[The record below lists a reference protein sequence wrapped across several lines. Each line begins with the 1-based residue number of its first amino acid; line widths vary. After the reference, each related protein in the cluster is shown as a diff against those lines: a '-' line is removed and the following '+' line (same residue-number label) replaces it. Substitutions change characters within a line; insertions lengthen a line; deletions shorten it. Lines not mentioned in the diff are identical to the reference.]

1 MACGE
6 ERRVFQGDLDAD
18 KAYDWLAAGGKDA
31 IYHGKEDRGISNR
44 SCVGDFISSRIVE
57 G

>member
-1 MACGE
+1 VACGE

>member
-1 MACGE
+1 MACGK

-18 KAYDWLAAGGKDA
+18 KAYVWLAAGGEDA
-31 IYHGKEDRGISNR
+31 IYHGKEDRGISNH
-44 SCVGDFISSRIVE
+44 SCVGNFISSGFVE